1 MRKNL
6 DRPLSTAV
14 SLATLVGVVGLLAV
28 GCAAGSSAASSAEGP
43 GTRVISDIIACSK
56 ETDCDTAAGLTC
68 GQGFCQMKRCSSKTY
83 ASLPPLGQSGY
94 AYTDRSFVI
103 GSPASTLEVEGAHT
117 KAGTTV
123 KVTAEPT
130 DVAGGNL
137 TGARPESLAYIT
149 AGGNSLNVV
158 GVDGSNAKSID
169 VGFIG
174 TRVATGDVDGDG
186 IDEIVVAGAS
196 QYALC
201 SAVKGSCTRATLSGA
216 VTDVAIGDVDGDG
229 LGELLFFGNRT
240 LTIINVDSGKIDT
253 QPIAADLLSITAGDL
268 DGDGTAEVIGTE
280 QGSYFTSDAVHV
292 YKYAGAGG
300 ISRLADLTLPS
311 NVNNRTLDVQF
322 TKQDDQPVFAVLAD
336 GSTLM
341 TFGLQ
346 GNTLSQTGTTAI
358 ASQAGHRLA
367 VADIAGRSAAVTL
380 TGPATIEVGPVVPLA
395 VLTFPPYSATH
406 SSGPSSVSLGDSK
419 GTSASTTGST
429 STSNS
434 VSLMLSGSV
443 SAAGLGVHRYASKSY
458 SVSQSRSVSTAT
470 SQSVGGSY
478 SITAEPQTDGY
489 DSGAV
494 VLAGGCFHKYAY
506 KVDDPQNVLA
516 DTTKDLT
523 IFVPV
528 GGETSVWT
536 TARYNALSDAMAD
549 GRLPK
554 VAITPSIG
562 NVASY
567 PKTPTTLDGKPIP
580 DDDNVF
586 KDTPVFRTSE
596 NATVSFNMSDGGS
609 TTLSTSATFSYGDS
623 NGISASGQLGI
634 VSLQAQYSND
644 TSWSLDTSYSVT
656 VDSST
661 SFSGS
666 VAPIR
671 DDPSTP
677 ANESTLYAYSFRPYV
692 YRHHFK
698 DTKGTKG
705 AFYALTYTVSQ

>member
-1 MRKNL
+1 MRSNL
-6 DRPLSTAV
+6 DHPLSACVLAV
-14 SLATLVGVVGLLAV
+14 LGGVIGLLAV
-28 GCAAGSSAASSAEGP
+28 GCASGSPGAGSSGEGP
-43 GTRVISDIIACSK
+43 GTRVISTIVACK
-56 ETDCDTAAGLTC
+56 QETDCKTAAGETC

-103 GSPASTLEVEGAHT
+103 GSLGATLEVLGAHT

-123 KVTAEPT
+123 NATAEPT

-137 TGARPESLAYIT
+137 TGTRPESVAYIT
-149 AGGNSLNVV
+149 SGGNSLGVV
-158 GVDGSNAKSID
+158 GVDGKNAKTID

-186 IDEIVVAGAS
+186 VDEIVVAGAS

-201 SAVKGSCTRATLSGA
+201 SAVKGSCARGTLSSSP
-216 VTDVAIGDVDGDG
+216 TDVAIGDVDGDG
-229 LGELLFFGNRT
+229 LGELLFFGNRS

-253 QPIAADLLSITAGDL
+253 QPITADLAAITAGDL
-268 DGDGTAEVIGTE
+268 DGDGTAEIVGTE
-280 QGSYFTSDAVHV
+280 MGGFFSADAVHV

-300 ISRLADLTLPS
+300 ITGLADLSLPS
-311 NVNNRTLDVQF
+311 DSNNRTLDVQF

-336 GSTLM
+336 GSTLK

-346 GNTLSQTGTTAI
+346 GNTLSQTSESAI
-358 ASQAGHRLA
+358 ASQSGHHLA
-367 VADIAGRSAAVTL
+367 VADVAGRSASVTL
-380 TGPATIEVGPVVPLA
+380 KGPATVEVGPVVPLA

-406 SSGPSSVSLGDSK
+406 SAGSSSVSIGDNK
-419 GTSASTTGST
+419 GTSTSQTGST
-429 STSNS
+429 STSDS
-434 VSLMLSGSV
+434 VSLMLSGSI

-458 SVSQSRSVSTAT
+458 SQSQSRSVTTGT

-478 SITAEPQTDGY
+478 SITAEPQTDGFY
-489 DSGAV
+489 SGSV
-494 VLAGGCFHKYAY
+494 VLAGGCFHKYEY
-506 KVDDPQNVLA
+506 TVDDPQNVLA

-523 IFVPV
+523 MFVPV

-554 VAITPSIG
+554 VAITPQIG

-567 PKTPTTLDGKPIP
+567 PTTPTTLDGKAIP

-596 NATVSFNMSDGGS
+596 NASVSFNMSDGGS
-609 TTLSTSATFSYGDS
+609 TTNATSSTFSYGTS
-623 NGISASGQLGI
+623 NGISVSGSLEI
-634 VSLQAQYSND
+634 VSAQAQYSND

-666 VAPIR
+666 VSPIR
-671 DDPSTP
+671 DDPTTP
-677 ANESTLYAYSFRPYV
+677 ANESTLYAYSFKPYV
-692 YRHHFK
+692 YRHHYK
-698 DTKGTKG
+698 NTKGVQG
-705 AFYALTYTVSQ
+705 AFYALTYTVSE